1 MSVDRTVPRT
11 LTENA
16 PAAAAGD
23 FSVEKGCVVASF
35 VAGIGAES
43 SAALLAAAVAVAVAV
58 AAAAAAASNEVSAV
72 GTEAALSSLDRS

>member
-43 SAALLAAAVAVAVAV
+43 SAALLAAAVAVA
-58 AAAAAAASNEVSAV
+58 AAAASNEVSAV

>member
-16 PAAAAGD
+16 PAAAGGD
-23 FSVEKGCVVASF
+23 FAVEMGCVVASF

-43 SAALLAAAVAVAVAV
+43 SAALLAAA
-58 AAAAAAASNEVSAV
+58 AAAAAANEVSAV
-72 GTEAALSSLDRS
+72 GTEAALSSLDLA